1 MKRLNEGLF
10 SQDRPRIPGDPPH
23 LEIFTKVGHALPNVA
38 RKTLAASSYLG
49 KGRIKDAVRVM
60 RRKGNLPKLEENAK
74 WRRNSKLYKKV
85 TDPNDDL
92 GSVSYDY
99 HVENPRSTG
108 IKRSV
113 ADTPDSWDS
122 INARR
127 PGHVKKDGKLSAKSI
142 SGLKARIKSSIGK
155 KLEEALVDR
164 GGKKG
169 KVHSLKLS
177 PLSPEAQEK
186 RAKAKKFWDKDK
198 EDYKKAIDRENEGE
212 DLGTRPKGKYFEESI
227 SGQITR
233 LKKWVHGKKRKEEAI
248 NKWTSKANQAEYNSQ
263 HYDRKSKYN
272 WSEYRRSNL
281 DAAKNKGKSVKSQER
296 KDRDK
301 DDAKSFKYKALRN
314 SAWSSEAGNK
324 AAKLRRHIGN
334 AEDGRLPRFGRKL
347 EEAVSRKL
355 IAKRSAEKQRTKYV
369 VRKGEMPPII
379 TSKNRYKFTDKEVGK
394 LKGILD
400 KQKNRRAEAKT
411 LAMEIKKGMKTKANV
426 PAAPESSRASSVS
439 VFSTPPS
446 PGKHLHNAQPHV
458 TDLVRAHQ
466 TNVPK
471 KQDKEGD
478 FLRGFNTW
486 IGEYVKTGDD
496 KYLKSAK
503 SAALSHYAA
512 MISKISH
519 HPGHPDYD
527 TAKSQAKQML
537 DAHLDA
543 LKNIDS
549 HIPKSPKSI
558 KSPKTMAKPGILSRL
573 KKLFKEN
580 NEV

>member
-38 RKTLAASSYLG
+38 RKTLAASAYLG

-60 RRKGNLPKLEENAK
+60 KRKGNLP
-74 WRRNSKLYKKV
+74 
-85 TDPNDDL
+85 
-92 GSVSYDY
+92 
-99 HVENPRSTG
+99 
-108 IKRSV
+108 
-113 ADTPDSWDS
+113 
-122 INARR
+122 
-127 PGHVKKDGKLSAKSI
+127 
-142 SGLKARIKSSIGK
+142 

-169 KVHSLKLS
+169 KVHPLKLS

-186 RAKAKKFWDKDK
+186 RAKAKKFWNKDK
-198 EDYKKAIDRENEGE
+198 EDYQKAIDRENEGE

-248 NKWTSKANQAEYNSQ
+248 NKWASKANQAEYKSQ

-281 DAAKNKGKSVKSQER
+281 EAKKNKGKSVKSQEKR
-296 KDRDK
+296 DRDE
-301 DDAKSFKYKALRN
+301 DNAKSFRYNALRN

-324 AAKLRRHIGN
+324 AAKLRKHVGD
-334 AEDGRLPRFGRKL
+334 AESGHLPKFGRNKL
-347 EEAVSRKL
+347 EEAVSRRL

-369 VRKGEMPPII
+369 VRKGKMPPII
-379 TSKNRYKFTDKEVGK
+379 TPKSRFKFTDKEVNK

-400 KQKNRRAEAKT
+400 KQKSRRAEAKT
-411 LAMEIKKGMKTKANV
+411 LAMEIKKGVKTKANV
-426 PAAPESSRASSVS
+426 PDTPESSRASSVS
-439 VFSTPPS
+439 VFANPPS
-446 PGKHLHNAQPHV
+446 PGRHLHNAQPHV

-466 TNVPK
+466 INVPK

-527 TAKSQAKQML
+527 TAKSQAKEML
-537 DAHLDA
+537 DAHMDA

-549 HIPKSPKSI
+549 HIPKSSSPI